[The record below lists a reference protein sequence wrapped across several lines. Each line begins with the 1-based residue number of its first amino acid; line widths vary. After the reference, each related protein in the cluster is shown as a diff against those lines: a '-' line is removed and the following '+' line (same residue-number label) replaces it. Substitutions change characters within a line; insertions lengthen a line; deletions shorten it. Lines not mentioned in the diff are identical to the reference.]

1 MRKLTRQAKENVQL
15 GPFPSCD
22 ELQRAAEEP

>member
-15 GPFPSCD
+15 GPFPCLNGS
-22 ELQRAAEEP
+22 ELSEEH